1 MASFARSFKP
11 PASYL
16 SPVRRPGMPGRTIS
30 NSSDLSLTSNA
41 SGPPAD
47 DNSREQSVSAPGT
60 PYLSGPEDEQR
71 ASSTKTPPKTARR
84 AALGPG
90 NTDADLA
97 AALGRCQSVTLARPG
112 GSREAAAAA
121 PRRSTMTPQTAHP
134 PHTHTAQRTKPCQPC
149 SKSPP
154 FRVPLPRTGA
164 QPSRDSPD
172 GFPFHSSR
180 SASHSRPIAI
190 ELPKLKKLASPSSVR
205 TPPEPLSARGDLPGG
220 YFPNH
225 EDPKNRVHRPHPF
238 TNANDPRNPFILSD
252 SAAMQADRRMPT
264 SHPGLSSAMAAPANL
279 PVSSYLAPGFHDAPV
294 PMGKYYPSN
303 YERSTRSSGQRQAR
317 HPESLPSS
325 IKSDSQVPQY
335 TGAETP
341 EAETRRKMQQYQ
353 RDMIAQAAMAL
364 GGSSKAAKTGATVA
378 LNGIPLKDSWYTS
391 SPHKPA
397 SPRLDPLGSPGP
409 VTPMDLDA
417 SRVSYLDKGLDRL
430 SRDGM
435 PLPGAPVGP
444 RSM

>member
-1 MASFARSFKP
+1 MSSFARSFKP

-41 SGPPAD
+41 SGPAAD

-60 PYLSGPEDEQR
+60 PYLGGPEDDQR
-71 ASSTKTPPKTARR
+71 ASSTK
-84 AALGPG
+84 
-90 NTDADLA
+90 N
-97 AALGRCQSVTLARPG
+97 
-112 GSREAAAAA
+112 
-121 PRRSTMTPQTAHP
+121 
-134 PHTHTAQRTKPCQPC
+134 
-149 SKSPP
+149 
-154 FRVPLPRTGA
+154 
-164 QPSRDSPD
+164 SPD
-172 GFPFHSSR
+172 GFPFHSPR
-180 SASHSRPIAI
+180 SAGHSRPIAI

-238 TNANDPRNPFILSD
+238 TTSNEPRNPFILSD
-252 SAAMQADRRMPT
+252 SVAMQADRRLPT

-303 YERSTRSSGQRQAR
+303 YERGTRSNLQRQTR
-317 HPESLPSS
+317 HPDETPSS

-335 TGAETP
+335 KAAATP

-364 GGSSKAAKTGATVA
+364 GGSSKAAKTSATVA
-378 LNGIPLKDSWYTS
+378 LNGVPLNDSLYTS

-417 SRVSYLDKGLDRL
+417 GRVGYLDKGVDRL
-430 SRDGM
+430 SRDSM
-435 PLPGAPVGP
+435 PPPGAPVGP

>member
-16 SPVRRPGMPGRTIS
+16 APVRRPGMPGRTIS
-30 NSSDLSLTSNA
+30 NSSELSLTSNA
-41 SGPPAD
+41 SGAPPD
-47 DNSREQSVSAPGT
+47 DNGSNNNNSGERSVSAPGT
-60 PYLSGPEDEQR
+60 PYISGPEDDQR
-71 ASSTKTPPKTARR
+71 ASTK
-84 AALGPG
+84 
-90 NTDADLA
+90 N
-97 AALGRCQSVTLARPG
+97 
-112 GSREAAAAA
+112 
-121 PRRSTMTPQTAHP
+121 
-134 PHTHTAQRTKPCQPC
+134 
-149 SKSPP
+149 
-154 FRVPLPRTGA
+154 
-164 QPSRDSPD
+164 SPD
-172 GFPFHSSR
+172 GFPFHSPR

-190 ELPKLKKLASPSSVR
+190 ELPKLKKLASPSSAC

-225 EDPKNRVHRPHPF
+225 EDPQNRVHRPHPF
-238 TNANDPRNPFILSD
+238 THEPRSPFILSD
-252 SAAMQADRRMPT
+252 SVAMQADRRLRT
-264 SHPGLSSAMAAPANL
+264 SHPAMSSSMASANL

-303 YERSTRSSGQRQAR
+303 YERTARETMPQRQTRPADGA
-317 HPESLPSS
+317 PSS
-325 IKSDSQVPQY
+325 VKSDSQVPQY
-335 TGAETP
+335 TSGETP

-364 GGSSKAAKTGATVA
+364 GGSSKATKAGATVA
-378 LNGIPLKDSWYTS
+378 LNGVPLRDAAWYTS

-417 SRVSYLDKGLDRL
+417 GRGGYLDRGKDRL
-430 SRDGM
+430 SRDNM
-435 PLPGAPVGP
+435 PPPATHVGP

>member
-1 MASFARSFKP
+1 MF
-11 PASYL
+11 L
-16 SPVRRPGMPGRTIS
+16 SAGAFVLAP
-30 NSSDLSLTSNA
+30 SLTC
-41 SGPPAD
+41 
-47 DNSREQSVSAPGT
+47 
-60 PYLSGPEDEQR
+60 
-71 ASSTKTPPKTARR
+71 RR
-84 AALGPG
+84 
-90 NTDADLA
+90 
-97 AALGRCQSVTLARPG
+97 RHR
-112 GSREAAAAA
+112 
-121 PRRSTMTPQTAHP
+121 
-134 PHTHTAQRTKPCQPC
+134 
-149 SKSPP
+149 
-154 FRVPLPRTGA
+154 
-164 QPSRDSPD
+164 
-172 GFPFHSSR
+172 
-180 SASHSRPIAI
+180 
-190 ELPKLKKLASPSSVR
+190 
-205 TPPEPLSARGDLPGG
+205 G

-238 TNANDPRNPFILSD
+238 TNANDPRNPLILSD

-364 GGSSKAAKTGATVA
+364 GGSSKAATTGATVA